1 MEIRIVNAQIVNEH
15 SKKFGDIRIKNH
27 RIENISSSLKGID
40 NETVYDANGKLL
52 LPGMIDAHVH
62 FREPGLTEKGCLYS
76 ESRAA
81 LSGGITSIMEMPN
94 TKPAAIT
101 NKILEEK
108 FKIANQNCITNFS
121 FYLGASNSNID
132 ELLSINQKNVCGV
145 KLFLGSSTGNLLVD
159 SQNQIEE
166 IFKNIKIPIALHC
179 EVDEI
184 IKQNEQLALNQFGKN
199 IPFSQHCNIRS
210 EEACYMSTKF
220 ATELAKKYHTQIH
233 ILHMTTAR
241 ELEFF
246 TNEAVESK
254 HITVE
259 ACPHH
264 LWFSNDDYINKG
276 SLIKCNPS
284 IKTLDDREALRNAIK
299 TDLIDT
305 VGTDHAP
312 HLLREKDDLYFKA
325 PSGMPSVQSALPS
338 LLEYLSPEKIA
349 EKTAHNPSKI
359 YKCRDRGFIRE
370 GYYADMVIIDSDLPH
385 TVKKSNINYKCGWSP
400 FEGITFSSSIIATFV
415 NGQLAYK
422 NGVFDNSVKGMRL
435 LFDR

>member
-1 MEIRIVNAQIVNEH
+1 METRIVNAQIVNEH

-27 RIENISSSLKGID
+27 RIENISSSLKGIS
-40 NETVYDANGKLL
+40 NEIVYDANGKLL

-62 FREPGLTEKGCLYS
+62 FREPGLIEKGCLYS

-81 LSGGITSIMEMPN
+81 VSGGITSIMEMPN

-108 FKIANQNCITNFS
+108 FEIAKQNCITNFS
-121 FYLGASNSNID
+121 FYLGASNSNIE
-132 ELLSINQKNVCGV
+132 ELLSINQKKVCGV

-159 SQNQIEE
+159 SHNQIEE

-179 EVDEI
+179 EVDKI
-184 IKQNEQLALNQFGKN
+184 IKNNEQLALNQFGKN
-199 IPFSQHCNIRS
+199 IPFDQHSKIRS
-210 EEACYMSTKF
+210 EEACYISTKF
-220 ATELAKKYHTQIH
+220 ATELAKKHLTNIH

-246 TNEAVESK
+246 TDDIVENK

-264 LWFSNDDYINKG
+264 LWFSHDDYANKG

-299 TDLIDT
+299 TNLIDT
-305 VGTDHAP
+305 IGTDHAP
-312 HLLREKDDLYFKA
+312 HLLKEKDNSYFNA

-359 YKCRDRGFIRE
+359 YKCKDRGFIRE
-370 GYYADMVIIDSDLPH
+370 GYYADLVVIDSNAPH

-415 NGQLAYK
+415 NGHLAYN
-422 NGVFDNSVKGMRL
+422 NGDFNSSVKGMRL
-435 LFDR
+435 IFDR